1 MLISG
6 ASEVFGKASPV
17 CRLRM
22 LKNMQALEFRGGQR
36 PMLAK
41 EFRKINSLSVKSC
54 LTDAKPIH

>member
-1 MLISG
+1 MRISRT
-6 ASEVFGKASPV
+6 SELFGKASLLL
-17 CRLRM
+17 RLRM